1 MSKLAEANTN
11 VMPGENTVKIR
22 RIVTGHDAEGKAI
35 ILEDEICPNRF
46 AMGGNPN
53 FVDTEIWHLD
63 DVSGD
68 NSADYKDPA
77 TQFGFVPPLK
87 GNICRFL
94 EIPPDSTLG
103 TDDGEEVKPLFHRTA
118 SLDYAVVIS
127 GEILAV
133 MDGAEMVMKAGDIMV
148 QRGTIHAWS
157 NKTDKPCLMLFV
169 LCGTDPIP
177 GLEVL

>member
-1 MSKLAEANTN
+1 MSKLAEANAN
-11 VMPGENTVKIR
+11 VKPGAETVQIR
-22 RIVTGHDAEGKAI
+22 RIVTGHNDKGEAI
-35 ILEDEICPNRF
+35 ILEDSVCPNRF
-46 AMGGNPN
+46 AMGGNSE

-63 DVSGD
+63 ETSND
-68 NSADYKDPA
+68 NAKEYSDPA
-77 TQFGFVPPLK
+77 TAFGFTPPRN

-118 SLDYAVVIS
+118 SVDYAVVIS
-127 GEILAV
+127 GEIIAV
-133 MDGAEMVMKAGDIMV
+133 MDGDQTVMKAGDIMV

-169 LCGTDPIP
+169 LCGADPIP
-177 GLEVL
+177 GLPVL